1 MNLSIIVAIDQN
13 FAIGKDNQLPWYLP
27 EDLKYFKRVTTGHT
41 LIMGRKTYDSM
52 GKALPNR
59 RNIVISRQKNLL
71 LKDAEVVHSLDEAL
85 SLCSD
90 DKETFIIGGAEVF
103 KQAILLVKSLYITK
117 IDHTFEADTYLQ
129 GFNLKEWKEVYR
141 EDKKPDEKNHFSY
154 SFIRY
159 EKA

>member
-71 LKDAEVVHSLDEAL
+71 LPDAEVVYSLEEAI
-85 SLCSD
+85 SLCSGNA
-90 DKETFIIGGAEVF
+90 ETFIIGGAEVF
-103 KQAILLVKSLYITK
+103 KQAISLVKSLYITK
-117 IDHTFEADTYLQ
+117 IDHTFDADTYLR
-129 GFNLKEWKEVYR
+129 GIDLTEWKEVYR
-141 EDKKPDEKNHFSY
+141 EDRKPDVKNLFSY